1 MSTNTHDDVVPRMN
15 AATLARYQHEERM
28 AQATKVRGDL
38 PSFALKR
45 STASGSLGVIGIDV
59 NVPVCEQYPSA
70 VEAMDAAILFMD
82 TLCAQYPMPDGYV
95 RAK

>member
-1 MSTNTHDDVVPRMN
+1 MN
-15 AATLARYQHEERM
+15 AATLAKYQHEERM
-28 AQATKVRGDL
+28 AQATKQRGDL

-59 NVPVCEQYPSA
+59 NVPVCEQYPTA
-70 VEAMDAAILFMD
+70 EEALAAARKFMD
-82 TLCAQYPMPDGYV
+82 DLCAAYPMPDGNV

>member
-1 MSTNTHDDVVPRMN
+1 
-15 AATLARYQHEERM
+15 M

-45 STASGSLGVIGIDV
+45 STASGSLGVIAIDV
-59 NVPVCEQYPSA
+59 NIPVCEQYPTA
-70 VEAMDAAILFMD
+70 EEAKQAARDFMD
-82 TLCAQYPMPDGYV
+82 ELCAAYPMPDGYV

>member
-1 MSTNTHDDVVPRMN
+1 MTSDETPRVRAN
-15 AATLARYQHEERM
+15 LATKLAYEHEEKM
-28 AQATKVRGDL
+28 AQATKQRGDL

-59 NVPVCEQYPSA
+59 NVPVCEQFPTAEDALAATIEFMETLSA
-70 VEAMDAAILFMD
+70 RF
-82 TLCAQYPMPDGYV
+82 PMPDGYV

>member
-1 MSTNTHDDVVPRMN
+1 MSTQGESEAPARMN

-28 AQATKVRGDL
+28 AQATKQRGDL

-45 STASGSLGVIGIDV
+45 STASGSLGVVGIDV
-59 NVPVCEQYPSA
+59 NVPVCEEYPTA
-70 VEAMDAAILFMD
+70 QEARDAARKFMD
-82 TLCAQYPMPDGYV
+82 ELCAAYPLPDGHV